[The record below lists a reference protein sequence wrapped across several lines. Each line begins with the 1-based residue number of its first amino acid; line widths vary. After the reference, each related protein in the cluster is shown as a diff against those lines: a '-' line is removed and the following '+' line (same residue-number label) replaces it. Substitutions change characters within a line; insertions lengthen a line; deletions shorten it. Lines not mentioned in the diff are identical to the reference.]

1 MNLPEVIHPQESA
14 STLAVVELPF
24 VAFRSPRQIITR
36 AVWNSVATFASV
48 AQALRIAAPPQ
59 PHAVAQLVCRD
70 NLPMRARRS
79 FAGVSIPRKGSV

>member
-1 MNLPEVIHPQESA
+1 MSLPEVIPPQESA

-24 VAFRSPRQIITR
+24 VTFRTPRQLITR

-48 AQALRIAAPPQ
+48 AQALRLTASPQ
-59 PHAVAQLVCRD
+59 PEAAAQLVCRD

-79 FAGVSIPRKGSV
+79 FAGVSIPRKDQA

>member
-1 MNLPEVIHPQESA
+1 LSLPEVIQPQDSA
-14 STLAVVELPF
+14 SALAVVELPF

-48 AQALRIAAPPQ
+48 AQALRITAPPQ
-59 PHAVAQLVCRD
+59 ADAVAQLVCRD

-79 FAGVSIPRKGSV
+79 FAGVSIPRKGQA